1 MIRPCCNGSPRSRR
15 RRRKRSSNE
24 QKNDPQ
30 SPSGYPRRRSPPC
43 GVSCPNTIENRFEL
57 NELSSRPHRLVF
69 PSFVIFLTSTARSI
83 LSVCLSVC
91 LSVKSPASPEI
102 ADWDGIPSIRLPAIF
117 DELTAPPPPSR
128 AAKRCRQNAED
139 APKDAGTRRAV
150 RGIGYRRMSSYLI
163 FSMVT
168 TRTA

>member
-1 MIRPCCNGSPRSRR
+1 MNFRAVLIGSSLL
-15 RRRKRSSNE
+15 
-24 QKNDPQ
+24 
-30 SPSGYPRRRSPPC
+30 C
-43 GVSCPNTIENRFEL
+43 GISYFDGPKYI
-57 NELSSRPHRLVF
+57 
-69 PSFVIFLTSTARSI
+69 
-83 LSVCLSVC
+83 VC

-139 APKDAGTRRAV
+139 APKDTGTRRAV